1 MVLRLRRDRNGR
13 RLWFRA
19 GEKPPQD
26 LPPSGGFLLRHSGG
40 PICGRRPCN
49 SLRSAATT
57 ASKAVVEPIHPK
69 AMPVILTTDEERDVW
84 MRAPCDE
91 AKG

>member
-40 PICGRRPCN
+40 LISGRRGPGWLEVECN
-49 SLRSAATT
+49 HCKTRASLPLDGIR
-57 ASKAVVEPIHPK
+57 
-69 AMPVILTTDEERDVW
+69 R
-84 MRAPCDE
+84 R
-91 AKG
+91 